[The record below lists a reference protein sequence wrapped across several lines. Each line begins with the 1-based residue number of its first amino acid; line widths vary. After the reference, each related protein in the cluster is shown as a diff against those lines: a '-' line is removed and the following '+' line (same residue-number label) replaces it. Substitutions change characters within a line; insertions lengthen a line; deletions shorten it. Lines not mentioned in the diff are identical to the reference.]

1 MVWLLPAGT
10 TVYAQADSWNL
21 CTTYGAVLEN
31 HEMTGGAYNN
41 ITHTVSVSLAG
52 GPASSPAGTR
62 QPGGALPVSLGK
74 LPPRP

>member
-31 HEMTGGAYNN
+31 HEMTGGVYNN
-41 ITHTVSVSLAG
+41 VTHTVSVSLAG
-52 GPASSPAGTR
+52 SPALLPTDVR
-62 QPGGALPVSLGK
+62 LSGGASPAPFGK
-74 LPPRP
+74 LPPRQ